1 MKKYNLFYKAKDRIV
16 EKKNMTK
23 EEVDKFLAG
32 LETENESELRVIQV
46 KDRNEE
52 EETR

>member
-16 EKKNMTK
+16 EKKNITK
-23 EEVDKFLAG
+23 EEVDNFLAG

-46 KDRNEE
+46 KERDEE
-52 EETR
+52 EER

>member
-46 KDRNEE
+46 KDRDEE
-52 EETR
+52 EER